1 MGPRK
6 FLETWKLCQAN
17 TKYCGPFEVLDMI
30 GLIAL
35 KNRIKECLSD
45 TVFSKTI
52 WLIPWP
58 KEKKKLHWDG

>member
-1 MGPRK
+1 
-6 FLETWKLCQAN
+6 
-17 TKYCGPFEVLDMI
+17 MI

-58 KEKKKLHWDG
+58 KEKKNYIGMVEKVMIPRPVTEK